1 MLIFIPRQTKSWIV
15 YRDVL
20 SIGVIYTDDVSN
32 EIKFFQHS
40 ASVSYEEM
48 IEIAD
53 RMRGMINVRIKAN

>member
-1 MLIFIPRQTKSWIV
+1 MLIFIPRQTKSWTV
-15 YRDVL
+15 YRDTL

-48 IEIAD
+48 IEITD
-53 RMRGMINVRIKAN
+53 RMMGMINARTKTN

>member
-15 YRDVL
+15 YRDSL

-40 ASVSYEEM
+40 ASVSCEEM
-48 IEIAD
+48 IEITD
-53 RMRGMINVRIKAN
+53 RMREMRNVRIKTG